1 VRKFTLRQA
10 WLTLAMLLIFSLV
23 VACGPAT
30 PAPPDEID
38 RVDTDDVPA
47 ATDEATAIDLTEL
60 GAGELSEIEYIETEA
75 GSGEQP
81 VSGDRVAVHY
91 IGTLA
96 DGTVFDS
103 SYERGQPIEFVL
115 GQGMVIPGWEQ
126 GIAMMREGGKATL
139 VIPPDLAYGPQGSPP
154 TIPPNATLTFEVELV
169 EVVAAPKPLTLNENE
184 YEETDSGL
192 KYFDMVEGTGD
203 IPVEGDR
210 VMMEFAAWLPDGTF
224 LGSSQQMGSPLV
236 ANLGAGQLFS
246 GWEEGVL
253 SMQEGGTRQLLIP
266 PELGYGEQGAGN
278 IIPPNAT
285 LIWQVTL
292 VNIIEAR
299 VPQDI
304 AEEDYTVT
312 ESGLKYFDLVE
323 GSGEMPAENQVVVV
337 HYTGWLEDG
346 TEFDSSLDTDDPLVF
361 QFGTPGMIDGFTEG
375 LATMRVG
382 GQRQIVIPA
391 ELGYGEQGAGGV
403 IPPNATLIFE
413 IELVE
418 IMQQ

>member
-1 VRKFTLRQA
+1 VRKYTVRQA
-10 WLTLAMLLIFSLV
+10 WLTLTMLLIFSLV

-30 PAPPDEID
+30 PTPPDELD
-38 RVDTDDVPA
+38 SLDAPTTEEVSP
-47 ATDEATAIDLTEL
+47 IDLSDL
-60 GAGELSEIEYIETEA
+60 DFGEMAEIEYIETEA
-75 GSGEQP
+75 GAGEQP
-81 VSGDRVAVHY
+81 VPGDRVAVHY
-91 IGTLA
+91 TGTLA

-115 GQGMVIPGWEQ
+115 GQGMVIPGWER

-139 VIPPDLAYGPQGSPP
+139 IIPPELAYGPQGSPP

-169 EVVAAPKPLTLNENE
+169 EVFAAPTPLALNESE
-184 YEETDSGL
+184 YTETESGL
-192 KYFDMVEGTGD
+192 KYFDIVDG
-203 IPVEGDR
+203 EGDTPVNGER
-210 VMMEFAAWLPDGTF
+210 VLMDFAAWLEDGTF

-236 ANLGAGQLFS
+236 ASLGTGQLFP
-246 GWEEGVL
+246 GWEEGL
-253 SMQEGGTRQLLIP
+253 LTMQEGGTRQLIIP
-266 PELGYGEQGAGN
+266 PELGYGQQGAGN
-278 IIPPNAT
+278 LIPPNAI
-285 LIWQVTL
+285 LIWQITL
-292 VNIIEAR
+292 LDVIEAR
-299 VPQDI
+299 VPQEV

-312 ESGLKYFDLVE
+312 DSGLKYFDLVE
-323 GSGEMPAENQVVVV
+323 GTGDMPEANQIVVV

-361 QFGTPGMIDGFTEG
+361 QYDTPGMIEGFTEG

-418 IMQQ
+418 IMGQ